1 MADQELEDN
10 GHQSA
15 EAPPQRRRSAD
26 SIDTNELTD
35 LYHDSDNE
43 EARNADKKAKAKSMK
58 AQVEELKMENLE
70 QQRALEAAHNKNEA
84 YKN

>member
-1 MADQELEDN
+1 MVADQELEDN
-10 GHQSA
+10 GHQST

-43 EARNADKKAKAKSMK
+43 EARNADKKAKAKSIK
-58 AQVEELKMENLE
+58 VQVEELKMENLE
-70 QQRALEAAHNKNEA
+70 Q
-84 YKN
+84 